1 MEKSLET
8 GIKVIA
14 IKLPSDLQERILT
27 FPFLHAISEHY
38 PKADLHFITN
48 KKDVEILNLLPFKA
62 YYHLYNEDDI
72 KTIFDVHPYAANAA
86 IYNVD
91 LFISLTNSLA
101 DACLGIALRAK
112 KRVGFSDGWKT
123 LVLTHKMKRPLGHHI
138 VEDFSELYKLTTG
151 EVSNKRLK
159 VSSRVLNRIIEDET
173 PYIAINLYPLREAT
187 IEDEWIDLVGHFQNQ
202 RIIFFASD
210 EQVKMKP
217 LMETFLNVLPKS
229 NKYEI
234 FIYHDWIELGRMLA
248 FAGGVITYSGA
259 CGAAAAYVGARTIIL
274 YENEDP
280 QKTGPFYFLTD
291 VAVMGTNNPTLLN
304 QVKSDKV
311 IKDRVT
317 FNMEEVAKKA
327 FEFFK
332 L

>member
-1 MEKSLET
+1 MTPDKV
-8 GIKVIA
+8 KVIA
-14 IKLPSDLQERILT
+14 IKLPSELQDRILT
-27 FPFLHAISEHY
+27 FPFLHAISEFY

-72 KTIFDVHPYAANAA
+72 ETIFDVHPYAANAA

-91 LFISLTNSLA
+91 LFISLTNSLP

-123 LVLTHKMKRPLGHHI
+123 LVLTDKMKRAVGHHV
-138 VEDFSELYKLTTG
+138 VEDFWELYRLTTG
-151 EVSNKRLK
+151 EDTNKRLK
-159 VSSRVLNRIIEDET
+159 VSSRPLPRIIEDEI
-173 PYIAINLYPLREAT
+173 PYIAINLYPLRDAS
-187 IEDEWIDLVGHFQNQ
+187 IEDEWIDLISHFQNQ
-202 RIIFFASD
+202 KIVLFASD
-210 EQVKMKP
+210 EQVRMKP
-217 LMETFLNVLPKS
+217 LMESFLNVLPKS
-229 NKYEI
+229 NTYEV
-234 FIYHDWIELGRMLA
+234 FVYHEWIELGRMLA
-248 FAGGVITYSGA
+248 FAAGVITYSGA
-259 CGAAAAYVGARTIIL
+259 CGAAAAYVGARAIIL

-280 QKTGPFYFLTD
+280 QKTGPFYFLTE
-291 VAVMGTNNPTLLN
+291 VAIMGTNNPTLIN
-304 QVKSDKV
+304 QAKSDKV

-327 FEFFK
+327 FEFFR